1 MGMSWCPP
9 AACDGRIDMSKP
21 SMKYTIREIEE
32 KDILSGG
39 LLEVLENVAPV
50 GDLDKSTAKMI
61 LKDIKSN
68 PLHRIFVAVIQ
79 DDTNR
84 GLIIGTTTLLVE
96 PKFIFGG
103 GRVAHIEDVAVRA
116 GYQRKG
122 IGFRLVN
129 YATEQAA
136 IMRCVRTVLDCS
148 DENIPFYEKIGY
160 SHHGNSM
167 KIQHIHN

>member
-1 MGMSWCPP
+1 ML
-9 AACDGRIDMSKP
+9 RVDMSN
-21 SMKYTIREIEE
+21 SSINYAIREIEE
-32 KDILSGG
+32 NDIESGG
-39 LLEVLENVAPV
+39 LLEVLENLAPV
-50 GDLDKSTAKMI
+50 GGLSKPAAKAI

-68 PLHRIFVAVIQ
+68 PLHRIFVAVVQ
-79 DDTNR
+79 DGRNQ

-116 GYQRKG
+116 EYQRKG
-122 IGFRLVN
+122 IGFKLVN

-136 IMRCVRTVLDCS
+136 IMRCIRTVLDCS

-160 SHHGNSM
+160 SYHGNSM
-167 KIQHIHN
+167 KIQHIHD

>member
-1 MGMSWCPP
+1 MDSL
-9 AACDGRIDMSKP
+9 RLRVVMSK
-21 SMKYTIREIEE
+21 SSINYTIREIEE
-32 KDILSGG
+32 NDIESGR
-39 LLEVLENVAPV
+39 LLEVLESLAPV
-50 GDLDKSTAKMI
+50 EGLSKPAAKAI
-61 LKDIKSN
+61 LKEIKSN
-68 PLHRIFVAVIQ
+68 PLHRIFVAVIENGRNQ
-79 DDTNR
+79 

-116 GYQRKG
+116 EYQKKG
-122 IGFRLVN
+122 IGFKLVN
-129 YATEQAA
+129 FATEQAA

-167 KIQHIHN
+167 KIQHIYD

>member
-1 MGMSWCPP
+1 MSNSSINY
-9 AACDGRIDMSKP
+9 A
-21 SMKYTIREIEE
+21 IREIEE
-32 KDILSGG
+32 NDIESGG
-39 LLEVLENVAPV
+39 LLEVLENLAPV
-50 GDLDKSTAKMI
+50 GGLSKSAAKAI
-61 LKDIKSN
+61 LREIKSN

-79 DDTNR
+79 DGRNQ
-84 GLIIGTTTLLVE
+84 GLIIGTTSLLVE

-116 GYQRKG
+116 EYKRKG
-122 IGFRLVN
+122 IGFKLVN

-160 SHHGNSM
+160 SYHGNSM
-167 KIQHIHN
+167 KIQHIHD

>member
-1 MGMSWCPP
+1 MSNSSINY
-9 AACDGRIDMSKP
+9 A
-21 SMKYTIREIEE
+21 IREIDEN
-32 KDILSGG
+32 DIESGG
-39 LLEVLENVAPV
+39 LLEVLENLAPV
-50 GDLDKSTAKMI
+50 GGLSKPAAKAI

-68 PLHRIFVAVIQ
+68 PLHRIFVAVVQ
-79 DDTNR
+79 DGRNQ

-116 GYQRKG
+116 EYQRKG

-160 SHHGNSM
+160 SYHGNSM
-167 KIQHIHN
+167 KIQHIHD